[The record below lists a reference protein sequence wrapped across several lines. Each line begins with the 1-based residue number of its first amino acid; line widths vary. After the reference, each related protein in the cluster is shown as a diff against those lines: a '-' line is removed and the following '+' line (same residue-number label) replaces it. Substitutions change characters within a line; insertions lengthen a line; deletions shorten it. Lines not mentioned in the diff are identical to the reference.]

1 MLPETLSHLKQ
12 HGFLRGEEQVD
23 RAELAEACMAILTR
37 QTVSTA
43 AEIQEKALIVP
54 ELRHQ
59 LFGQA
64 QSEDVEAELDA
75 ILAPLT
81 GPKGHVQDKLE
92 NGFVLCSAQVSRKL
106 SNNGGAEITIKRNGR
121 FVTSVAELIEEHYWK
136 PGYERLIAGMKALNN
151 RFELGI
157 RRQPA
162 LASRRQPMVA
172 QTHDQLAIEM
182 PRQS

>member
-1 MLPETLSHLKQ
+1 MLPETKSQLQQ

-23 RAELAEACMAILTR
+23 RDELANACVKLFQAVDRTE
-37 QTVSTA
+37 
-43 AEIQEKALIVP
+43 EIQLKALIVP
-54 ELRHQ
+54 EIRHRI
-59 LFGQA
+59 FGQA
-64 QSEDVEAELDA
+64 ENEEVEAELDG

-81 GPKGHVQDKLE
+81 GPKGHVQAKLE
-92 NGFVLCSAQVSRKL
+92 NGYVLCSASVSRKL

-121 FVTSVAELIEEHYWK
+121 FITSVTDLIEEHYWK
-136 PGYERLIAGMKALNN
+136 PGYERLIAGMKSLND
-151 RFELGI
+151 RFDLGI

-162 LASRRQPMVA
+162 LASRKAPMIN